1 MLDQLDSALVHALRI
16 DGRASYARIGEVLGV
31 STQTVARRYRRL
43 RERAGLR
50 VIGMPFPDRAGL
62 TQWMIR
68 LTVAPANARPVAESL
83 VRRSDTQ
90 WVKLTS
96 GGTEIFA
103 IVNAAPE
110 ADTARAML
118 LHDIPR
124 TASVT
129 AVSAHCMLH
138 MYLGGPTTWGGFTR
152 MLSEH
157 QQRALAGPEPEPGT
171 ARPLEE
177 SDSALLTALQRDGR
191 ASYVEL
197 AEATGWSQATVARR
211 LTELRADRA
220 VYFDL
225 EIDDA
230 LFGVRTEALLWL
242 AVDPA
247 RLDAVARS
255 MTTHA
260 ELASVIATTGPTNLM
275 ATALCANPAELH
287 DYLIGRVGALEG
299 IRTLETAPVLRNLK
313 AASPVPR

>member
-1 MLDQLDSALVHALRI
+1 
-16 DGRASYARIGEVLGV
+16 
-31 STQTVARRYRRL
+31 
-43 RERAGLR
+43 AGLR

-68 LTVAPANARPVAESL
+68 LTVAPANARPLAESL
-83 VRRSDTQ
+83 VRRGDTQ

-124 TASVT
+124 TTSVT

-152 MLSEH
+152 MLSED
-157 QQRALAGPEPEPGT
+157 QQRALAEPEPEPAAEPGT

-177 SDSALLTALQRDGR
+177 SDNALLAALQRDGR

-247 RLDAVARS
+247 RLDTVARA
-255 MTTHA
+255 MATHT

-275 ATALCANPAELH
+275 ATALCAGPAELH
-287 DYLIGRVGALEG
+287 DYLINRVGALDG

-313 AASPVPR
+313 AASPVPKQGQLA